1 MTFILRGTR
10 RGLQKLIGY
19 LARPCRKMD
28 PSEKGRLGFISR
40 EPLPERT
47 AFTATPWSPN
57 QKLFVTYRVVCAVF
71 TLAILIW
78 SVPTDSNRWITFYS
92 NWMYATLTLHF
103 CWSATICLQQYCSTH
118 EGPSQRTLYIGWIIY
133 DMAMTISLTVSAE
146 YWFSPWPVTIG
157 LRSILRHGLNSVMV
171 VIDVLLCG
179 IPSRMN
185 RVIYPVI
192 HQGFYSVFVVL
203 YWLGGFRG
211 YDGKQYIYSFLDLN
225 TVPLQAIGIL
235 LANTFIVMPVFH
247 ALVCAL
253 YRARLKLL
261 KKFRNKN
268 NHKIILKG
276 KQMQTVQTESVNGKI
291 QDSPVEQIQM
301 NGVAYETV

>member
-1 MTFILRGTR
+1 
-10 RGLQKLIGY
+10 
-19 LARPCRKMD
+19 MD

-47 AFTATPWSPN
+47 AFTSTPWSPN

-118 EGPSQRTLYIGWIIY
+118 EGPSERTLYIGWIIY

-171 VIDVLLCG
+171 VIDVILCG
-179 IPSRMN
+179 IPSRMDH
-185 RVIYPVI
+185 VVYPVL
-192 HQGFYSVFVVL
+192 HQGFYGVFVVL

-235 LANTFIVMPVFH
+235 LGNTFIVMPVFH
-247 ALVCAL
+247 ALSSIFTD
-253 YRARLKLL
+253 RAGRTSKLL
-261 KKFRNKN
+261 ITGWNREVPSPESTDRGLESEADELVRVILWRESKQHVFRAEV
-268 NHKIILKG
+268 LRG
-276 KQMQTVQTESVNGKI
+276 QER
-291 QDSPVEQIQM
+291 
-301 NGVAYETV
+301 